1 MRHPCQAAYVRRFV
15 QIILC
20 ILNLFFEPI
29 TIWTNMNTAMGLCMV
44 IGFVPI
50 AMFVSIVALF
60 RRLPVTDNIQH
71 RKRI

>member
-1 MRHPCQAAYVRRFV
+1 MRHPYQAAYVRRFV

-20 ILNLFFEPI
+20 ILNLFIEPI
-29 TIWTNMNTAMGLCMV
+29 TIWTGFNTAMGLCMV

-60 RRLPVTDNIQH
+60 RR
-71 RKRI
+71 